1 MKGPRLAAVRTALRA
16 TRSATSSRPGF
27 VSRTRPPHAYICVAT
42 FVSARYALP
51 SGVTSAA
58 AGRSRFEQK

>member
-1 MKGPRLAAVRTALRA
+1 MAIGSP
-16 TRSATSSRPGF
+16 
-27 VSRTRPPHAYICVAT
+27 PPHRASSHALGELVAAGLRHPYICVAT